1 MKSIFARLTITS
13 IVLFSALLLGQTSA
27 SVGTQERDRGLK
39 IKVGATTGDV
49 KSNRNVQLWAVI
61 IGVSRYLNGDQQD
74 KSGNLISNLK
84 NAADD
89 AHAIAEFLRSPE
101 GGGFPDDHIKFL
113 TDEQATKA
121 SVEAALAW
129 LKSQAKEDDYFVIY
143 IAAHGALVPF
153 YDAKLNASIDRP
165 YFLLY
170 DTDLTKAEQTALR
183 MEVFRQTVDQLRS
196 KKGLVLS
203 DTCYS
208 GGVQLPGRG
217 TDESVNANQRY
228 LDEMSKIPAG
238 VGFISAARQ
247 TERSYEKDDFNHGV
261 FTYCLLEGL
270 SGNADKNQDEKVT
283 FEEVVQYLDE
293 AVPLLTENRQHP
305 HANTTAI
312 EANYLPLSAVT
323 YANMKAA
330 TAANGKSGFG
340 LLKIRVPDMEG
351 VEVAIDDEPRV
362 ALDRTTPRTFKVPVG
377 QRRVKF
383 VVGSTERTLVT
394 KVEPDKLQPVTV
406 NLAFSE
412 SNSSEDS
419 LILPTSEQTQVYL
432 AEREPPAQASKILRE
447 GVMLFN
453 KLRFKESIAQLNSAI
468 SAAGGQ
474 YAEALVYRGRA
485 EQSLGMNAEAV
496 KSFQEALKLRPSDFE
511 TQTLFAEARFNTGS
525 NLDQIEKD
533 LRGIIN
539 RHPDFAF
546 ARVVLADLLLY
557 QDRVRQAEWE
567 LKRAIRY
574 DPNYPAAYL
583 VLADVLT
590 YQPSLE
596 KQREAIAMAE
606 KALLLFTGVSQRRAS
621 VATAS
626 KRSISQVVF
635 GGARYTDDKVLA
647 EAHHLMGKTRTRL
660 VEYHFE
666 ALSDQ
671 AKDGYLDA
679 ARGNLTEA
687 MRFANKAGDK
697 RRQALVLET
706 SANNYFLKGD
716 MASAIKDAREAL
728 KVSEQFPD
736 MKGFPDP
743 YLTLA
748 RAYESSQDFAKAA
761 EQLKRYIS
769 VAELG
774 PEDRKRKQEKLAY
787 LTNKAR
793 ANGQL
798 K

>member
-1 MKSIFARLTITS
+1 ML
-13 IVLFSALLLGQTSA
+13 
-27 SVGTQERDRGLK
+27 
-39 IKVGATTGDV
+39 
-49 KSNRNVQLWAVI
+49 
-61 IGVSRYLNGDQQD
+61 DQ
-74 KSGNLISNLK
+74 
-84 NAADD
+84 
-89 AHAIAEFLRSPE
+89 
-101 GGGFPDDHIKFL
+101 
-113 TDEQATKA
+113 
-121 SVEAALAW
+121 
-129 LKSQAKEDDYFVIY
+129 
-143 IAAHGALVPF
+143 
-153 YDAKLNASIDRP
+153 
-165 YFLLY
+165 
-170 DTDLTKAEQTALR
+170 
-183 MEVFRQTVDQLRS
+183 
-196 KKGLVLS
+196 
-203 DTCYS
+203 
-208 GGVQLPGRG
+208 
-217 TDESVNANQRY
+217 
-228 LDEMSKIPAG
+228 
-238 VGFISAARQ
+238 
-247 TERSYEKDDFNHGV
+247 
-261 FTYCLLEGL
+261 
-270 SGNADKNQDEKVT
+270 
-283 FEEVVQYLDE
+283 
-293 AVPLLTENRQHP
+293 
-305 HANTTAI
+305 
-312 EANYLPLSAVT
+312 
-323 YANMKAA
+323 
-330 TAANGKSGFG
+330 
-340 LLKIRVPDMEG
+340 
-351 VEVAIDDEPRV
+351 
-362 ALDRTTPRTFKVPVG
+362 TTPRTFKVPVG

-419 LILPTSEQTQVYL
+419 LIVPTSEQTQVYL

-453 KLRFKESIAQLNSAI
+453 RLRFKESIAQFNSAI

-606 KALLLFTGVSQRRAS
+606 KALQLFTGVSQRRAN

-728 KVSEQFPD
+728 KLSEQFPD

-761 EQLKRYIS
+761 EQLKKYIS

>member
-1 MKSIFARLTITS
+1 MKSNITRIIITTLFLFATLVVSQVAGAI
-13 IVLFSALLLGQTSA
+13 GP
-27 SVGTQERDRGLK
+27 QERERGLK
-39 IKVGATTGDV
+39 IKVGATSGDV
-49 KSNRNVQLWAVI
+49 KAGRPVQLWAVI
-61 IGVSRYLNGDQQD
+61 IGVSRYLNGDQN
-74 KSGNLISNLK
+74 KGGNVISNLK

-89 AHAIAEFLRSPE
+89 AHAVAEFLRSPE

-113 TDEQATKA
+113 TDEQATK
-121 SVEAALAW
+121 VEVEKALTW
-129 LKSQAKEDDYFVIY
+129 LKAQAKDDDYFVIY
-143 IAAHGALVPF
+143 IAAHGALIPF
-153 YDAKLNASIDRP
+153 YDSKLNASVDRP

-170 DTDLTKAEQTALR
+170 DTDLGKAEETALK
-183 MEVFRQTVDQLRS
+183 MEMFRQTVDQLRS

-217 TDESVNANQRY
+217 TDESVNTNQRY

-247 TERSYEKDDFNHGV
+247 TERSYELDDFNHGV
-261 FTYCLLEGL
+261 FTYSLLEAL

-283 FEEVVQYLDE
+283 FEEAVQYLDE
-293 AVPLLTENRQHP
+293 AVPLHTGNKQHP
-305 HANTTAI
+305 YANTTAV

-323 YANMKAA
+323 YANMKSASA
-330 TAANGKSGFG
+330 GKSNFG
-340 LLKIRVPDMEG
+340 LLKIRVPDLEG
-351 VEVAIDDEPRV
+351 VQVAIDDEPRV
-362 ALDRTTPRTFKVPVG
+362 ALDRATPRTFKVPIG

-383 VVGSTERTLVT
+383 VAGATERTLVT
-394 KVEPDKLQPVTV
+394 KVEADKLQPVTV

-419 LILPTSEQTQVYL
+419 LIEPTRDQTQVYL
-432 AEREPPAQASKILRE
+432 ADREPPAQASKILRD
-447 GVMLFN
+447 GVLLFN
-453 KLRFKESIAQLNSAI
+453 KLRFKESISQFNAAV

-496 KSFQEALKLRPSDFE
+496 KSFQAALALRPSDFE
-511 TQTLFAEARFNTGS
+511 TQTLYAEARFNTGS

-533 LRGIIN
+533 LRSIIN
-539 RHPDFAF
+539 RHPDFAY
-546 ARVVLADLLLY
+546 ARVVLADVLLY
-557 QDRVRQAEWE
+557 QDRVKQAEWE

-583 VLADVLT
+583 VLADALT
-590 YQPSLE
+590 YQPFLE
-596 KQREAIAMAE
+596 KQKEAVAMAE
-606 KALLLFTGVSQRRAS
+606 KALQLFTGVSQRRDIAS
-621 VATAS
+621 NSS

-635 GGARYTDDKVLA
+635 GGGRYTNDKVMA
-647 EAHHLMGKTRTRL
+647 EAHHLLGKTRTRL
-660 VEYHFE
+660 VEYNFE
-666 ALSDQ
+666 TLSDQ
-671 AKDGYLDA
+671 AKDSYLDA
-679 ARGNLTEA
+679 ARRDLTEA
-687 MRFANKAGDK
+687 MGFANKAADK
-697 RRQALVLET
+697 RRTALVLET

-716 MASAIKDAREAL
+716 MASAIRDAREAL
-728 KVSEQFPD
+728 KVSDQFPD

-761 EQLKRYIS
+761 DSLKKYIS

-774 PEDRKRKQEKLAY
+774 PEDRTRKQEKLAY

-793 ANGQL
+793 ANGQM

>member
-1 MKSIFARLTITS
+1 MKSFFARLILTS
-13 IVLFSALLLGQTSA
+13 LFILSSVLLGQTTGA
-27 SVGTQERDRGLK
+27 NGPQERDRGLK
-39 IKVGATTGDV
+39 IKVGATSSDV
-49 KSNRNVQLWAVI
+49 KSGRPIQLWAVV
-61 IGVSRYLNGDQQD
+61 IGVSRYLNGDQD
-74 KSGNLISNLK
+74 KGGNVISNLK

-101 GGGFPDDHIKFL
+101 GGGFPEDHIKFL
-113 TDEQATKA
+113 TDERATKA
-121 SVEAALAW
+121 EVEQALAW

-153 YDAKLNASIDRP
+153 YDAKLNASVDRP

-170 DTDLTKAEQTALR
+170 DTDLGKAEQTALK

-217 TDESVNANQRY
+217 TDESINTNQRY

-283 FEEVVQYLDE
+283 FEEAVQYLDE
-293 AVPLLTENRQHP
+293 AVPMLTENKQHP
-305 HANTTAI
+305 FANTTAI

-323 YANMKAA
+323 YANMKSAA
-330 TAANGKSGFG
+330 AGSGKSNFG

-351 VEVAIDDEPRV
+351 VEVAIDDDPRV
-362 ALDRTTPRTFKVPVG
+362 TLTRTTPRTFKVPIG
-377 QRRVKF
+377 QRRIKF
-383 VVGSTERTLVT
+383 TKGSTERTLVT
-394 KVEPDKLQPVTV
+394 KVEADKLHPFTV

-412 SNSSEDS
+412 SNASEDS
-419 LILPTSEQTQVYL
+419 LIEPTTEQVQIFL
-432 AEREPPAQASKILRE
+432 QEREPSAQAAKTLRE
-447 GVMLFN
+447 GVTLFN
-453 KLRFKESIAQLNSAI
+453 KQRFKESIEQFNAAL

-496 KSFQEALKLRPSDFE
+496 KSFQAALNIRPSDFE
-511 TQTLFAEARFNTGS
+511 TQTLLAEARFGTGS

-533 LRGIIN
+533 LRDIIN
-539 RHPDFAF
+539 RHSDFAF
-546 ARVVLADLLLY
+546 ARVVLADVLLY
-557 QDRVRQAEWE
+557 QDKMKPAEWE
-567 LKRAIRY
+567 LRRAINY

-583 VLADVLT
+583 ELADVLT

-596 KQREAIAMAE
+596 KQKEAIAMAE
-606 KALLLFTGVSQRRAS
+606 KALMLFTRVSQKRTSAS
-621 VATAS
+621 TGL
-626 KRSISQVVF
+626 KRLSISQVIF
-635 GGARYTDDKVLA
+635 GGASYTDDKVMA
-647 EAHHLMGKTRTRL
+647 EAHHMLGKTRTRL
-660 VEYHFE
+660 VEYNSKT
-666 ALSDQ
+666 LSDQ
-671 AKDGYLDA
+671 QRNSYLDA
-679 ARGNLTEA
+679 ARRDLAEA
-687 MRFANKAGDK
+687 TKLATKVSNK
-697 RRQALVLET
+697 RRLALVLET
-706 SANNYFLKGD
+706 SALNYFLKGD
-716 MASAIKDAREAL
+716 MASAIKDGREAL
-728 KVSEQFPD
+728 KVSEQFAD
-736 MKGFPDP
+736 MKDFPDAH
-743 YLTLA
+743 LTLA
-748 RAYESSQDFAKAA
+748 GAYESSQDFAKAA
-761 EQLKRYIS
+761 DHLKRYIS

-774 PEDRKRKQEKLAY
+774 TEDRNRKQEKLTY

-793 ANGQL
+793 ANGQI

>member
-1 MKSIFARLTITS
+1 MKSNFARIIITS
-13 IVLFSALLLGQTSA
+13 LFLFATLLLSQA
-27 SVGTQERDRGLK
+27 VAQERERGLK
-39 IKVGATTGDV
+39 IKVGATSGDV
-49 KSNRNVQLWAVI
+49 KAGRPVQLWAVI
-61 IGVSRYLNGDQQD
+61 IGVSRYLNGDQN
-74 KSGNLISNLK
+74 KGGNIISNLK

-121 SVEAALAW
+121 EVEKALTW
-129 LKSQAKEDDYFVIY
+129 LKTQAKDDDYFVIY

-153 YDAKLNASIDRP
+153 YDAKLNASVDRP

-170 DTDLTKAEQTALR
+170 DTDLSKAEETALK
-183 MEVFRQTVDQLRS
+183 MEVFRQTVEQLRS

-217 TDESVNANQRY
+217 TDESVNTNQRY

-247 TERSYEKDDFNHGV
+247 TERSYELDEFNHGV
-261 FTYCLLEGL
+261 FTYSLLEGL

-283 FEEVVQYLDE
+283 FEEVVQYLEE
-293 AVPLLTENRQHP
+293 AVPQQTGNKQHP

-323 YANMKAA
+323 YANMKSAS
-330 TAANGKSGFG
+330 TGSKSSFG
-340 LLKIRVPDMEG
+340 LLKIRVPDLEG

-362 ALDRTTPRTFKVPVG
+362 ALDRATPRTFKVPIG

-383 VVGSTERTLVT
+383 VAGGTERTLVT

-412 SNSSEDS
+412 SNSTEDS
-419 LILPTSEQTQVYL
+419 LVPPTTDQTQVYL
-432 AEREPPAQASKILRE
+432 AEVEPPAQASKILRE
-447 GVMLFN
+447 GVLLFN
-453 KLRFKESIAQLNSAI
+453 KLRFKESISQLNSAI
-468 SAAGGQ
+468 SAAGGK

-511 TQTLFAEARFNTGS
+511 TQTLYAEARFNTGS

-533 LRGIIN
+533 LRGIIG

-546 ARVVLADLLLY
+546 ARVVLADVLLY
-557 QDRVRQAEWE
+557 QDRVKQAEWE

-583 VLADVLT
+583 VLADALT
-590 YQPSLE
+590 YQSSLE
-596 KQREAIAMAE
+596 KQKEAVAMAE
-606 KALLLFTGVSQRRAS
+606 KALQLFAGVSQKRPVAS
-621 VATAS
+621 NAS

-635 GGARYTDDKVLA
+635 GGGRYTNDKVMA
-647 EAHHLMGKTRTRL
+647 EANHLLGKTRTRL
-660 VEYHFE
+660 VEYNFE
-666 ALSDQ
+666 TLSDQ
-671 AKDGYLDA
+671 AKDSYLDA
-679 ARGNLTEA
+679 ARRDLTEA
-687 MRFANKAGDK
+687 MRFANLAADK
-697 RRQALVLET
+697 RRTALVLET

-728 KVSEQFPD
+728 KVSDQFPD

-761 EQLKRYIS
+761 DSLKKYIS

-774 PEDRKRKQEKLAY
+774 PEDRTRKQEKLAY

-793 ANGQL
+793 ANGQM

>member
-1 MKSIFARLTITS
+1 MKSNFARIIITS
-13 IVLFSALLLGQTSA
+13 LFLFATLLLSQVAGA
-27 SVGTQERDRGLK
+27 VGPQERERGLK
-39 IKVGATTGDV
+39 IKVGATSGDL
-49 KSNRNVQLWAVI
+49 KSGRPVQLWAVI
-61 IGVSRYLNGDQQD
+61 IGVSRYLNGDQN
-74 KSGNLISNLK
+74 KGGNIISNLK

-121 SVEAALAW
+121 EAERALAW
-129 LKSQAKEDDYFVIY
+129 LKTQAKEDDYFVIY
-143 IAAHGALVPF
+143 IAAHGALIPF
-153 YDAKLNASIDRP
+153 YDAKLNASVDRP

-170 DTDLTKAEQTALR
+170 DTDLNKAEQTALK
-183 MEVFRQTVDQLRS
+183 MEVFRQTVEQLRS

-217 TDESVNANQRY
+217 TDESVNTNQRY

-247 TERSYEKDDFNHGV
+247 TERSYELDDFNHGV
-261 FTYCLLEGL
+261 FTYSLLEGL

-283 FEEVVQYLDE
+283 FEEVVQYLEE
-293 AVPLLTENRQHP
+293 AVPQQTGNKQHP

-323 YANMKAA
+323 YANMKSASGA
-330 TAANGKSGFG
+330 GSKSNFG
-340 LLKIRVPDMEG
+340 LLKIRVPDLEG
-351 VEVAIDDEPRV
+351 VEVAIDDSPRV
-362 ALDRTTPRTFKVPVG
+362 ALDRATPRTFKVPIG

-383 VVGSTERTLVT
+383 VAGGTERTLVT
-394 KVEPDKLQPVTV
+394 NVEADKLQPVTV

-419 LILPTSEQTQVYL
+419 LIEPARDQTQVYL

-447 GVMLFN
+447 GVLLFN
-453 KLRFKESIAQLNSAI
+453 KLRFKESISQFNSAI

-496 KSFQEALKLRPSDFE
+496 KSFQAALALRPSDFE
-511 TQTLFAEARFNTGS
+511 TQTLYAEARFTSGS

-533 LRGIIN
+533 LRGIIS
-539 RHPDFAF
+539 RHPDFAY
-546 ARVVLADLLLY
+546 ARVVLGDVLLY
-557 QDRVRQAEWE
+557 QDRVKQAEWE

-583 VLADVLT
+583 VLADALT
-590 YQPSLE
+590 YQPSVE
-596 KQREAIAMAE
+596 KQKEAVAMAE
-606 KALLLFTGVSQRRAS
+606 KAVQLFAGVSQKRD
-621 VATAS
+621 TALNSS

-635 GGARYTDDKVLA
+635 GGGRYTNDKVLA
-647 EAHHLMGKTRTRL
+647 EANHLLGKTRTRL

-679 ARGNLTEA
+679 ARRDLTEA
-687 MRFANKAGDK
+687 MSFANKAADK
-697 RRQALVLET
+697 RRVALVLET

-728 KVSEQFPD
+728 KVSDQFPD

-761 EQLKRYIS
+761 DSLKKYIS

-774 PEDRKRKQEKLAY
+774 PEDRTRKQEKLTY

-793 ANGQL
+793 ANGQM

>member
-1 MKSIFARLTITS
+1 MKSNFARIIITS
-13 IVLFSALLLGQTSA
+13 LFLLATLMLGQVVA
-27 SVGTQERDRGLK
+27 QERARGLK
-39 IKVGATTGDV
+39 IKVGATSGDV
-49 KSNRNVQLWAVI
+49 KAGRPVQLWAVV
-61 IGVSRYLNGDQQD
+61 IGVSRYLNGDQS
-74 KSGNLISNLK
+74 KGGTLISNLK

-121 SVEAALAW
+121 EVEKALSW
-129 LKSQAKEDDYFVIY
+129 LKTQAKDDDYFVIY

-153 YDAKLNASIDRP
+153 YDAKLNASVDRP

-170 DTDLTKAEQTALR
+170 DTDLSKAEETALK
-183 MEVFRQTVDQLRS
+183 MEVFRQTVEQLRS

-217 TDESVNANQRY
+217 TDESVNTNQRY

-247 TERSYEKDDFNHGV
+247 TERSYEDDTVNHGI
-261 FTYCLLEGL
+261 FTYSLLEGL

-283 FEEVVQYLDE
+283 FEEVVQYLEE
-293 AVPLLTENRQHP
+293 AVPQQTGNKQHP

-330 TAANGKSGFG
+330 TAGSKSNFG
-340 LLKIRVPDMEG
+340 LLKIRVPDLEG

-362 ALDRTTPRTFKVPVG
+362 ALDRATPRTFKVPIG

-383 VVGSTERTLVT
+383 VAGGTERTLVT

-419 LILPTSEQTQVYL
+419 LIPPTTDQTQVYL

-447 GVMLFN
+447 GVLLFN
-453 KLRFKESIAQLNSAI
+453 KLRFKESISQFNSAI

-511 TQTLFAEARFNTGS
+511 TQALYAEARFNTGS

-533 LRGIIN
+533 LRSIIN
-539 RHPDFAF
+539 RHPDFAY
-546 ARVVLADLLLY
+546 ARVVLGDLLLY
-557 QDRVRQAEWE
+557 QNRAKQAEWE

-590 YQPSLE
+590 YQPSME
-596 KQREAIAMAE
+596 KQKEAIAMAE
-606 KALLLFTGVSQRRAS
+606 KALQLFTGVSQKRPIAS
-621 VATAS
+621 ASS

-635 GGARYTDDKVLA
+635 GSGRYTDDKVLA
-647 EAHHLMGKTRTRL
+647 EANYLLGKTRTRL
-660 VEYHFE
+660 VEYNYE
-666 ALSDQ
+666 TLSEQ
-671 AKDGYLDA
+671 AKDNYLDA
-679 ARGNLTEA
+679 ARRDLNEA
-687 MRFANKAGDK
+687 MRIANKSGDK
-697 RRQALVLET
+697 RRQALVLDM
-706 SANNYFLKGD
+706 SANNYFLKAD
-716 MASAIKDAREAL
+716 MASAIKDARDAL
-728 KVSEQFPD
+728 KASEQFAD
-736 MKGFPDP
+736 MKGFSDP

-748 RAYESSQDFAKAA
+748 RAHESSQDYAKAA
-761 EQLKRYIS
+761 ESLKKYIS
-769 VAELG
+769 MAELG
-774 PEDRKRKQEKLAY
+774 PEERTRMKEKLDY

-793 ANGQL
+793 ANGQM